1 MPAKKASIS
10 INLLADATK
19 AKAGFAEAEK
29 AAGKFDTQL
38 GNVAKTAINA
48 FAAREIV
55 NFGRAAINEASDL
68 AESANAVDVAF
79 GDAAD
84 RILKLG
90 ENASTA
96 VGLSATDFN
105 QFAVQFSGFA
115 KQLTSDEQDIV
126 DVTEEISGRVA
137 DFASVMNLDVPD
149 AASKFQSA
157 LSGSAEVLR
166 PYGIDVSDAA
176 VKQQLL
182 TDGLWD
188 GEGALT
194 ESEKVMGRYR
204 AVMEQTEQMAGDF
217 ANTSDGLANS
227 QRILKADLDNA
238 KATIGEAMIPALE
251 SLMGV
256 ATPLLEAFTALPEG
270 VQQFGVLSLGA
281 VGGAK
286 AFSGAIQGLGGN
298 AKFANKMAFGLT
310 GTLGVLLIQFEAI
323 QKHEQRVAG
332 GAMSMADA
340 LEQSGGVLDEHAKSL
355 LRTELSTGDLGDA
368 IELLNVDLD
377 DMIAAANGD
386 ADAIDRV
393 REATEMATPQGLD
406 LGYAIRDLTGFMSDE
421 EEAARLVR
429 DTMKGY
435 REEVE
440 QTKREQRRLN
450 DSFLNGRAQAEGL
463 ISALSPLTAE
473 QRRFND
479 IIFEGTKDVDNFA
492 EATRGAVD
500 IALDPLNEGI
510 ETATTRLDRLF
521 GLLSD
526 QDAVNKF
533 TDDLSALGEELANT
547 AEGTDEY
554 NRLMN
559 DALQTVETLRTEHSN
574 LSDAFLEGLVLDIQ
588 TGDLE
593 YALELIGKVQNYLEQ
608 GFAPGFEGLD
618 IPVSMGDLAAGGY
631 VPKGMVSSVV
641 INNNINPPAGS
652 SPEEIANTIYN
663 AADAGAFSSAVPMPT
678 TSGYRN

>member
-1 MPAKKASIS
+1 MAGKKASIS

-19 AKAGFAEAEK
+19 AKAGFSEAEK

-48 FAAREIV
+48 FATREIV
-55 NFGRAAINEASDL
+55 NFAGSAINQASDL

-176 VKQQLL
+176 IKQQLL

-204 AVMEQTEQMAGDF
+204 AIMEQTEQMAGDF

-227 QRILKADLDNA
+227 QRILKADIENA

-256 ATPLLEAFTALPEG
+256 AKPLLEAFTALPEG

-286 AFSGAIQGLGGN
+286 AFSGVLQGLGGN

-310 GTLGVLLIQFEAI
+310 GTLGVLLVQFEAI
-323 QKHEQRVAG
+323 QKHEERVAG
-332 GAMSMADA
+332 GATSMADA
-340 LEQSGGVLDEHAKSL
+340 LEQSGGVLDEHAENL
-355 LRTELSTGDLGDA
+355 LRTKMSTGDLGDA

-377 DMIAAANGD
+377 DMIDAASGD

-393 REATEMATPQGLD
+393 RKATEKATPQGID

-440 QTKREQRRLN
+440 QTTRDQHRLSENVELSTAEMRRFMDIIEYDNVYNFATEIDALKDDLYEAAGGMSELRKETFKTDTEMSRLFGRLHDDQAVADFLEDIENANDAMREAAEG
-450 DSFLNGRAQAEGL
+450 SSEFEQAE
-463 ISALSPLTAE
+463 
-473 QRRFND
+473 R
-479 IIFEGTKDVDNFA
+479 
-492 EATRGAVD
+492 
-500 IALDPLNEGI
+500 
-510 ETATTRLDRLF
+510 DRLF
-521 GLLSD
+521 ALEDLIEAHSLLD
-526 QDAVNKF
+526 
-533 TDDLSALGEELANT
+533 SAFGKELLPLIDT
-547 AEGTDEY
+547 GDV
-554 NRLMN
+554 
-559 DALQTVETLRTEHSN
+559 DALE
-574 LSDAFLEGLVLDIQ
+574 AKILEILGLIGTIAPNIQ
-588 TGDLE
+588 TAIDAGSL
-593 YALELIGKVQNYLEQ
+593 
-608 GFAPGFEGLD
+608 GLGVMEAGT
-618 IPVSMGDLAAGGY
+618 IAYKESTYQAGQAARD
-631 VPKGMVSSVV
+631 GMTTVNVY
-641 INNNINPPAGS
+641 PPAGS
-652 SPEEIANTIYN
+652 SPEEIANTIYS